1 MFLIDCGDSAPIIEN
16 INNRGLH
23 LKGIFITHSH
33 FDHIYGLDSIIDEY
47 PETPIYIS
55 ALGKEGL
62 YSDKLNLS
70 RYSLCPYV
78 FQYYSVMK
86 ELKEGDTVYLY
97 GSAGVEVYETPG
109 HDRSCLTYKFGNCL
123 FTFVALTNVCL
134 IINKLQTN
142 NRGIGNG
149 LETTCLHHLHDS
161 QSFQIAQCEDNI
173 ILRINQILII
183 KIIQIQRITGYG
195 C

>member
-1 MFLIDCGDSAPIIEN
+1 MDNKNPFA
-16 INNRGLH
+16 
-23 LKGIFITHSH
+23 GIKFH
-33 FDHIYGLDSIIDEY
+33 E
-47 PETPIYIS
+47 
-55 ALGKEGL
+55 
-62 YSDKLNLS
+62 
-70 RYSLCPYV
+70 
-78 FQYYSVMK
+78 
-86 ELKEGDTVYLY
+86 
-97 GSAGVEVYETPG
+97 VEVNKQFLSQAEINKIWQKEFKIKRLELVRDVFIFCG
-109 HDRSCLTYKFGNCL
+109 

-134 IINKLQTN
+134 IINRLQTN